1 MNTLTLPYHAKP
13 AFKPALVLR
22 FNQLMLFHSLLLLAL
37 SLLCGMGL
45 ETLNL
50 EVPFLSW
57 AFILFLPVAV
67 SLSLLLK
74 HRVRR
79 RSLAWLFGLWMLL
92 WLVI

>member
-1 MNTLTLPYHAKP
+1 MNTLTLPCHAKP

-37 SLLCGMGL
+37 SLLCEMGL
-45 ETLNL
+45 KSLGL
-50 EVPFLSW
+50 EAPFLSW

-74 HRVRR
+74 HRVSR